1 MSLGILLAFLSLFGF
16 SSSDIFARLGLQRLP
31 PALGVFISVLT
42 GFLVTSTL
50 ALILYFDDLMA
61 LDPRAFLWAFFYGI
75 VTFALAR
82 LILYMALSIAGAART
97 SPIISI
103 SPIFATLLAMLFLD
117 ERPNWL
123 MGLGILTSVS
133 GMALIL
139 SERRRGPGKEASGAD

>member
-1 MSLGILLAFLSLFGF
+1 MALGILLAFLSLFGF

-31 PALGVFISVLT
+31 PALGAFISVLT
-42 GFLVTSTL
+42 GFLVTSIL
-50 ALILYFDDLMA
+50 AVALHFDELMA
-61 LDPRAFLWAFFYGI
+61 LDPRAFLWAFLYGV

-97 SPIISI
+97 TPIISI
-103 SPIFATLLAMLFLD
+103 SPIFATLLAIIFLD

-123 MGLGILTSVS
+123 MGLGILMSVS

-139 SERRRGPGKEASGAD
+139 SERRRGLVEEEQRAD

>member
-1 MSLGILLAFLSLFGF
+1 MALGILLAFLSLFGF

-31 PALGVFISVLT
+31 PALGAFISVLT
-42 GFLVTSTL
+42 GFMVTSAL
-50 ALILYFDDLMA
+50 ALTLYFDDLTA
-61 LDPRAFLWAFFYGI
+61 LDPRAFLWAFFYGV

-103 SPIFATLLAMLFLD
+103 SPIFATLMAMLFLD

-123 MGLGILTSVS
+123 MGLGILMSVS
-133 GMALIL
+133 GMALIVSESRNRPSEEL
-139 SERRRGPGKEASGAD
+139 SAD